1 MPPASLRGL
10 PRDSVAQ
17 STAMKLAVDQLRVS
31 RILLDFDLSIEFDDG
46 ASIAFSEVKVDGLI
60 VDEDNQFE
68 GLRAFATLHGLV
80 CDDADYDE
88 FGVLR
93 LTFEGRQR
101 VVASPRDE
109 VESWEYTAAD
119 GSTVLCGP
127 EGAVESWPAPEHPKP
142 VVPTVERLPSIGA
155 TVVRLSTGDDPAV
168 EFSDSTKL
176 LFDLALDA
184 GYLVLRESVTSSSMS
199 DSAAATPGDWV
210 VELSSGHVIFYRP
223 RTV

>member
-1 MPPASLRGL
+1 
-10 PRDSVAQ
+10 
-17 STAMKLAVDQLRVS
+17 MKLPVEQRRVS
-31 RILLDFDLSIEFDDG
+31 RVLLDFDLSIEFDNG
-46 ASIAFSEVKVDGLI
+46 ASIAFSEVVIDGLT

-68 GLRAFATLHGLV
+68 GLRAFAALHGLV
-80 CDDADYDE
+80 CEDADYDE
-88 FGVLR
+88 SGVLC

-101 VVASPRDE
+101 VVAAPRDE
-109 VESWEYTAAD
+109 VESWEYTAVD

-127 EGAVESWPAPEHPKP
+127 GGAVESWPAPEHQKAET
-142 VVPTVERLPSIGA
+142 PTVERLPAIGA

-168 EFSDSTKL
+168 EFSDGTKL

-184 GYLVLRESVTSSSMS
+184 GYLVLRESVTSSSHS
-199 DSAAATPGDWV
+199 DGAATEGDWV

>member
-1 MPPASLRGL
+1 
-10 PRDSVAQ
+10 
-17 STAMKLAVDQLRVS
+17 MKLPVEQRHIS
-31 RILLDFDLSIEFDDG
+31 RILLDFDLSIEFDNG
-46 ASIAFSEVKVDGLI
+46 ASIAFSEVVIDGLT

-68 GLRAFATLHGLV
+68 GLRAFAALHGLV
-80 CDDADYDE
+80 CEDADYDE
-88 FGVLR
+88 SGVLR

-101 VVASPRDE
+101 VVAAPRDE
-109 VESWEYTAAD
+109 VESWEYTAVD

-127 EGAVESWPAPEHPKP
+127 GGAVESWPAPEHQKAEP
-142 VVPTVERLPSIGA
+142 PTVERLPSIGA

-168 EFSDSTKL
+168 EFSDGTKL

-184 GYLVLRESVTSSSMS
+184 GYLVLRESVTSSSHS
-199 DSAAATPGDWV
+199 DSAAATQGDWV

>member
-1 MPPASLRGL
+1 
-10 PRDSVAQ
+10 
-17 STAMKLAVDQLRVS
+17 MKLAVDQLRVS
-31 RILLDFDLSIEFDDG
+31 RILLDFDLSIEFDNG
-46 ASIAFSEVKVDGLI
+46 ASIAFSEVTVDGLI

-93 LTFEGRQR
+93 LTFGGRQR

-127 EGAVESWPAPEHPKP
+127 EGAVESWPAPEHPKA
-142 VVPTVERLPSIGA
+142 VAPTVERLPSIGA
-155 TVVRLSTGDDPAV
+155 TVVRLSTGDNPAV
-168 EFSDSTKL
+168 EFSDNTKL
-176 LFDLALDA
+176 LFDLPLDS
-184 GYLVLRESVTSSSMS
+184 GYLVLRESVTSSSS
-199 DSAAATPGDWV
+199 SKEGGDRAHEDWV